1 MEVKAFKAFRF
12 NEQVVGDVGACIAP
26 PYDVISDEQRE
37 HFYNKSEHNIVRI
50 IKGRTEPGDK
60 DDNNQYTRAAKYL
73 NEWIKGGVLK
83 QDSTESIYGYI
94 QDFEVGGNKFQ
105 RYSFIA
111 LAKLEDFGQ
120 MVRPHEEI
128 LNGPIVD
135 RLNLKRATEAKFGLV
150 LMLYEDEQNMAER
163 MVEEASERSS
173 LVDFVDEQDVRHRLY
188 SITRQPDIEAIIEMM
203 RDKKC
208 TIADGHHRYTTGL
221 TYSKESSLA
230 SAAYQML
237 AFCNTRHEG
246 LLVLATHRLVS
257 NVEGFSFINLIT
269 GLQEKFEVSKY
280 EFDSSGS
287 KSRAKDDA
295 LCKMKAEQEQGKNAL
310 VLYGGDDAFYLC
322 VLKDSRAMDA
332 AAQGKSE
339 AWKSL
344 DVAVLHK
351 LVFEELLGIDQKK
364 LAKQSNIEYVKDTST
379 AIDDSIAKVD
389 NGEKQAAFLMNP
401 PKMEQIQQVADAGER
416 MPQKSTYFY
425 PKIYTGLTINKL

>member
-12 NEQVVGDVGACIAP
+12 NEQVVGDVGSCISP

-37 HFYNKSEHNIVRI
+37 LLYNKSEHNIVRI
-50 IKGRTEPGDK
+50 INGRTEPGDK
-60 DDNNQYTRAAKYL
+60 DTNNQYTRAAKYL

-94 QDFEVGGNKFQ
+94 QDFEAGGNKFQ

-120 MVRPHEEI
+120 TVQPHEEI
-128 LNGPIVD
+128 MNGPITD

-150 LMLYEDEQNMAER
+150 FMLYEDEQNMAER
-163 MVEEASERSS
+163 IIEDASERTS
-173 LVDFVDEQDVRHRLY
+173 LVDFVDEQGVRHRLY
-188 SITRQPDIEAIIEMM
+188 SISRQSDIEAIVEMM
-203 RDKKC
+203 KDKKC

-230 SAAYQML
+230 GAAYQML

-246 LLVLATHRLVS
+246 LLVLATHRLVN
-257 NVEGFSFINLIT
+257 NVEGFGLSRLIT
-269 GLQEKFEVSKY
+269 GLQEKFEVRRY
-280 EFDSSGS
+280 EFDSAGP
-287 KSRAKDDA
+287 KSRAKDSA
-295 LCKMKAEQEQGKNAL
+295 LSQMKAAQEQGGNAF
-310 VLYGGDDAFYLC
+310 VLYGGDGAFYLC

-332 AAQGKSE
+332 AAQGKSK

-364 LAKQSNIEYVKDTST
+364 LASQSNIEYVKDTST
-379 AIDDSIAKVD
+379 AIDDSIARVD
-389 NGEKQAAFLMNP
+389 KGEQQAAFLMNP
-401 PKMEQIQQVADAGER
+401 PKLEQIQQVADAGER

-425 PKIYTGLTINKL
+425 PKIHTGLTINKL

>member
-12 NEQVVGDVGACIAP
+12 NKQVVGDVGACIAP

-37 HFYNKSEHNIVRI
+37 HFYNKSEYNIVRI
-50 IKGRTEPGDK
+50 IKGKTKPSDK
-60 DDNNQYTRAAKYL
+60 DNNNQYTRAAKYL

-120 MVRPHEEI
+120 KVRPHEEI
-128 LNGPIVD
+128 MNGPIVD
-135 RLNLKRATEAKFGLV
+135 RLNLKRATKAKLGLV
-150 LMLYEDEQNMAER
+150 FMLYEDEQNMADG
-163 MVEEASERSS
+163 VIEEASERAA
-173 LVDFVDEQDVRHRLY
+173 LVDFVDEQGVRHRLFA
-188 SITRQPDIEAIIEMM
+188 ITRQPDIEAIVEMM

-221 TYSKESSLA
+221 TYRKESSLA

-246 LLVLATHRLVS
+246 LLVLATHRLVN
-257 NVEGFSFINLIT
+257 NVEGFGLSKLIT
-269 GLQEKFEVSKY
+269 GLQEKFEVRRY
-280 EFDSSGS
+280 EFDSAGS
-287 KSRAKDDA
+287 KSQAKDSA
-295 LCKMKAEQEQGKNAL
+295 LSQMKAEQEQGSNAF
-310 VLYGGDDAFYLC
+310 VLYGGDGAFYLC
-322 VLKDSRAMDA
+322 VLKDSGAMDA
-332 AAQGKSE
+332 AAQGKSK

-351 LVFEELLGIDQKK
+351 LVFEELLGIDEKK
-364 LAKQSNIEYVKDTST
+364 LASQSNIEYVKDTST
-379 AIDDSIAKVD
+379 AIDDSIVRVD
-389 NGEKQAAFLMNP
+389 KGEKQAAFLMNP